1 MNSIERQQMIM
12 DKLNDKGSVRIADL
26 TKELDVSRENL
37 RKDIA
42 ELGRQGKLQVIRGG
56 AVLNKP
62 VNETIYNQRL
72 QQNLAE

>member
-1 MNSIERQQMIM
+1 MNNIERQQAIM
-12 DKLNDKGSVRIADL
+12 KRLNSNGSVRISDL
-26 TKELDVSRENL
+26 TSELGVSRETL

-62 VNETIYNQRL
+62 VNETI
-72 QQNLAE
+72 